1 MVGTG
6 KVTLQGLPKCLGH
19 FRDFPRDH
27 FLSPPPKKNVQ
38 KYFFLWMVS
47 LVFLTPVVG
56 LWMVSLVFLTPV
68 VGLWMVSLV
77 FLTPAV
83 GLWMVTLV
91 FLTSAVSSI
100 VTLIF
105 LTPAVG

>member
-19 FRDFPRDH
+19 FRDFPREH
-27 FLSPPPKKNVQ
+27 FLTPPPKKNVRKQ
-38 KYFFLWMVS
+38 FFLWMVS

-56 LWMVSLVFLTPV
+56 LWMVPLVFLKPA
-68 VGLWMVSLV
+68 VGLWMVP
-77 FLTPAV
+77 FFFRTHAV

-91 FLTSAVSSI
+91 FVTPAGGCM
-100 VTLIF
+100 VTLVF
-105 LTPAVG
+105 LTPVVG